1 LEDVFDIY
9 MAGNSGVKMKLT
21 DMNRDLVYRTFSD
34 EDGSVKDLILI
45 CGDGVVESY
54 QALFATVS
62 PLLKRMFMA
71 KLVLEDG
78 GKRKD
83 IVVVHLPDARVEA
96 VENIVDLISCG
107 EVSVSS
113 PSSVQELK
121 SLLKLLDMSK
131 VTSFNVVSIPGEDRG
146 ANETEGRMNPNHVIG
161 NNSTGL
167 GADNFNN
174 STSALNISSSRDD
187 SDNFHGFPVSHLAP
201 IAPRNLESSIALGDL
216 KENKKTFKPEEERSS
231 TPKPPA
237 GIPQQVET
245 IVITESPNETD
256 VEDEEI
262 MFTAK
267 PIGSQ
272 LRKESSAVIIL
283 PGYENVVVKHEEE
296 LSTTRSQDSSLASNG
311 SQIINLDGNL
321 SSEDIFR
328 MKNPGMKR
336 KSNSTN
342 VSTVGA
348 PSVKK
353 SSNISKIKSELSSST
368 IKSSRAVPIVD
379 LSSRD
384 SPVYQCCVC
393 KSERDQENR
402 MFSSANILQLRNHV
416 AQCLYRAGRLY
427 EAVDP
432 GAGNR
437 DESGRPRDELGSL
450 NPATGTSATY
460 RCAVQGCWL
469 QQRTDAAG
477 ELGYKVYAIHQA
489 TSHGILEQVLM
500 EDCSEEAIILAL
512 AFRSMKTQIKN
523 EAINHF
529 EPVAKVQQAALV
541 ESGAVRPTLV
551 PSIHQYD
558 KEGHHDCVLCGGQGQ
573 TNKDGI
579 GLSFKDV
586 NTLKE
591 HYSRC
596 LYVERLDTYSELIP
610 PGSENAEPDGR
621 PRDALGRTAMYRCPV
636 QGCWLQKKAG
646 PRGEVC
652 YKVLA
657 IHMASQHGVLEQL
670 LLSDPRPALQELLA
684 GLKQRNQASPGVARC
699 RFPACASLQ
708 FKADSKRELKLHYA
722 AVHYKKYFPSGENGV
737 SPGFTRTGGRAV
749 CEACSAAA
757 GKPVYIQ
764 GDREAMVGHLVVKH
778 DTLRQV
784 LVSAEFEDLR
794 ARYVISDVYPE

>member
-1 LEDVFDIY
+1 MNTDVFQDIH
-9 MAGNSGVKMKLT
+9 MAGGDSGVKMKLT

-62 PLLKRMFMA
+62 PMLKRMFMA

-107 EVSVSS
+107 EVGVSS
-113 PSSVQELK
+113 PSSVQDLK

-131 VTSFNVVSIPGEDRG
+131 VTSFNVVSIPEEDRV
-146 ANETEGRMNPNHVIG
+146 ANETEGRINPNHEIG
-161 NNSTGL
+161 NNSAGL
-167 GADNFNN
+167 GADNINN
-174 STSALNISSSRDD
+174 SPSSLNISSSRDE
-187 SDNFHGFPVSHLAP
+187 SDNFHGFPVSDLVP
-201 IAPRNLESSIALGDL
+201 VAPRNLESSIALGDL
-216 KENKKTFKPEEERSS
+216 KVNKKTCKPGEKRSS
-231 TPKPPA
+231 TPKPPV
-237 GIPQQVET
+237 GIPIPQQIET

-267 PIGSQ
+267 PIGSR
-272 LRKESSAVIIL
+272 LSKESSAVIIL
-283 PGYENVVVKHEEE
+283 PGYENVVVKHEDE
-296 LSTTRSQDSSLASNG
+296 LSTTRSQDSSFVSNG

-336 KSNSTN
+336 KSNPTN

-353 SSNISKIKSELSSST
+353 SSNLSKIESQLSVSN

-379 LSSRD
+379 LSNRD
-384 SPVYQCCVC
+384 SSLYQCCVC
-393 KSERDQENR
+393 KSEKDQENR

-432 GAGNR
+432 GSENR
-437 DESGRPRDELGSL
+437 DESGRPRDELGSI
-450 NPATGTSATY
+450 NPATGTSITY

-469 QQRTDAAG
+469 QQRNDATG

-512 AFRSMKTQIKN
+512 AFRSMKTQIKD
-523 EAINHF
+523 EAIDHF

-541 ESGAVRPTLV
+541 ESGAVRLTLV
-551 PSIHQYD
+551 PSIHQYN

-579 GLSFKDV
+579 GLSFKV
-586 NTLKE
+586 
-591 HYSRC
+591 
-596 LYVERLDTYSELIP
+596 
-610 PGSENAEPDGR
+610 
-621 PRDALGRTAMYRCPV
+621 
-636 QGCWLQKKAG
+636 
-646 PRGEVC
+646 
-652 YKVLA
+652 
-657 IHMASQHGVLEQL
+657 
-670 LLSDPRPALQELLA
+670 
-684 GLKQRNQASPGVARC
+684 
-699 RFPACASLQ
+699 
-708 FKADSKRELKLHYA
+708 
-722 AVHYKKYFPSGENGV
+722 
-737 SPGFTRTGGRAV
+737 GFR
-749 CEACSAAA
+749 
-757 GKPVYIQ
+757 I
-764 GDREAMVGHLVVKH
+764 
-778 DTLRQV
+778 
-784 LVSAEFEDLR
+784 
-794 ARYVISDVYPE
+794 